1 MRTILPLVVVCFLSV
16 TLVSG
21 YRLHERLDRG
31 PFNPLQARWELPH
44 RRGDCKEK
52 GEVCSSSSECCN
64 TGCTYKDQEK
74 PNGISAKFVPLT
86 VERRRVSILE

>member
-1 MRTILPLVVVCFLSV
+1 MRTILLLVVLCFLSV

-64 TGCTYKDQEK
+64 TGCAYKDQAKTERYQCQICSSYGGEK
-74 PNGISAKFVPLT
+74 TCYYP
-86 VERRRVSILE
+86 